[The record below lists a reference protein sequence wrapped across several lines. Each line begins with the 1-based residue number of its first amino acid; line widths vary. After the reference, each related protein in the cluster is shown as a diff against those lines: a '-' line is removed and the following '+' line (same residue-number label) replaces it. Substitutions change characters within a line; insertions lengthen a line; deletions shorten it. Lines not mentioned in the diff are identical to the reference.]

1 MGGPEQ
7 DARFR
12 DACALCVVYCRNH
25 IPDNE
30 REGRLKVTT
39 TMRTEL
45 GLRSR
50 SLVVM
55 RAVPFQR
62 HNSCSPLGIVPHARV
77 PSTDFFSQD
86 GLAGSLLVG
95 VVPLSLGAHPPSL
108 SLSLLLSLA
117 LSLCLSLSLSLPSP
131 RPFRKRMHALLQ
143 IP

>member
-55 RAVPFQR
+55 RVVPCQR

-77 PSTDFFSQD
+77 PCIFCQD
-86 GLAGSLLVG
+86 GLAGSLPVG
-95 VVPLSLGAHPPSL
+95 AVPLSFGAHPL
-108 SLSLLLSLA
+108 YL
-117 LSLCLSLSLSLPSP
+117 
-131 RPFRKRMHALLQ
+131 
-143 IP
+143 